1 MVTYVLN
8 MYGISVKYPLINS
21 LFGSGNKSPNSKLSP
36 FFRLGFFYSQI
47 IYFLYNG
54 NLCIKYL

>member
-21 LFGSGNKSPNSKLSP
+21 SCGSGYKSLNQKRIIVFLSIP
-36 FFRLGFFYSQI
+36 QTQI
-47 IYFLYNG
+47 NP
-54 NLCIKYL
+54 

>member
-21 LFGSGNKSPNSKLSP
+21 LFGSGKKSLNQKIITVFLSIP
-36 FFRLGFFYSQI
+36 QTQI
-47 IYFLYNG
+47 NP
-54 NLCIKYL
+54 